1 MPLYLNGRCMILF
14 WKGSYVQWT
23 KVRSTDSQSPFSVSK
38 NTGSWNTEAR
48 TIIHFLVVQ
57 EDDSERCT
65 RTRTAQVSFQLFQV
79 SYLTTASP
87 TVFYLF
93 PHCTCY
99 RVFTN
104 CVLLFFLWSLF
115 RSRSYPVPHR
125 GERVKQRTVHP
136 RNFGLFTLKD
146 GFMLF
151 INPGG
156 YRGADKSL
164 ARPTSRCI
172 LFDV

>member
-1 MPLYLNGRCMILF
+1 MVVAWF
-14 WKGSYVQWT
+14 
-23 KVRSTDSQSPFSVSK
+23 FSEKDRMCNEPKYKALIHSHIFRKQEYRFVEYWSK
-38 NTGSWNTEAR
+38 KYKL
-48 TIIHFLVVQ
+48 HFLVVK

-65 RTRTAQVSFQLFQV
+65 RTWTAQVSFQRFQV

-87 TVFYLF
+87 TVFSLF

-99 RVFTN
+99 CVFTN
-104 CVLLFFLWSLF
+104 CVLLFFFFFLCSLF

-125 GERVKQRTVHP
+125 GERVKQWTVHP
-136 RNFGLFTLKD
+136 RNFALFTLKD

-164 ARPTSRCI
+164 AQPTSRCI